1 MMRKSMLATV
11 AVSLDT
17 RAARWIRQ
25 VNKVEV
31 RQPQ

>member
-1 MMRKSMLATV
+1 MMRKSMLVV

-31 RQPQ
+31 RQLP